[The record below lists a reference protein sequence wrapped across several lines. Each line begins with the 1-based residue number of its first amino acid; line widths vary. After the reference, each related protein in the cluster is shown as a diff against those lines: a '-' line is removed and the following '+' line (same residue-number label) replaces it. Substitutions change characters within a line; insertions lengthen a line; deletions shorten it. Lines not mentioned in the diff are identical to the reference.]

1 MRGIWIA
8 VIGVFCLISA
18 VACTS
23 TPIVTFPEGPATAV
37 TSEPADVIGPLT
49 MRGREL
55 VDATGRVVLIHGTNV
70 VNKSEPF
77 LAPLE
82 NGWLGPQDFAEF
94 QADGFN
100 GVRLG
105 VWAAK
110 LMPAPGVIDTDY
122 LAEVAQVI
130 DTLTAQNLWV
140 LLDFHQDV
148 FWGMPSWATSA
159 EAAALSPSAPKEIEA
174 AIGWAA
180 NYLSPRSLRQW
191 NDWWAQ
197 VPVSDGRSAID
208 LYGDGVAALANEVKD
223 ETNVI
228 GIDLINEPFPGDK
241 FFECVTSCGGRYR
254 QAEAMYT
261 SLTAR
266 VNAAAPGLAVWWAP
280 FNIGEPFPDTP
291 APGANI
297 GYTFHAYCY
306 DTDGGEPVQPAP
318 APSALCD
325 AVFGSVFSDAH
336 SVSSRWNSPTL
347 LGEFGA
353 SQSPLNATR
362 TTQLADE
369 YLFSWMHWHHPGT
382 WPEVVR
388 TQLVR
393 AYAQAT
399 AGHPISQRFDPASGE
414 FEFRYRPDESVLAP
428 TSIVLPA
435 VQYPDGYSATVTGGT
450 VTSQANSGR
459 LTVEPDEG
467 AAEVRVHVQ
476 RNAPEA

>member
-1 MRGIWIA
+1 
-8 VIGVFCLISA
+8 
-18 VACTS
+18 
-23 TPIVTFPEGPATAV
+23 
-37 TSEPADVIGPLT
+37 
-49 MRGREL
+49 
-55 VDATGRVVLIHGTNV
+55 
-70 VNKSEPF
+70 
-77 LAPLE
+77 
-82 NGWLGPQDFAEF
+82 
-94 QADGFN
+94 
-100 GVRLG
+100 
-105 VWAAK
+105 
-110 LMPAPGVIDTDY
+110 
-122 LAEVAQVI
+122 
-130 DTLTAQNLWV
+130 
-140 LLDFHQDV
+140 
-148 FWGMPSWATSA
+148 
-159 EAAALSPSAPKEIEA
+159 
-174 AIGWAA
+174 
-180 NYLSPRSLRQW
+180 
-191 NDWWAQ
+191 
-197 VPVSDGRSAID
+197 
-208 LYGDGVAALANEVKD
+208 LYGDGVAALAAEVKD

-266 VNAAAPGLAVWWAP
+266 VNQAAPGLPVWWAP
-280 FNIGEPFPDTP
+280 FNIGEPFPGTP

-306 DTDGGEPVQPAP
+306 DTDGGEPVQPDP

-325 AVFGSVFSDAH
+325 AVFGSIFSAAE

-353 SQSPLNATR
+353 SQSPLNVTR

-399 AGHPISQRFDPASGE
+399 AGHPISQHFDTATGD
-414 FEFRYRPDESVLAP
+414 FDFRYQPDETVLAP

-435 VQYPDGYSATVTGGT
+435 VHYPDGYSTTVMGGT
-450 VTSQANSGR
+450 VTSEANSGR
-459 LTVEPDEG
+459 LTVEPLPG
-467 AAEVRVHVQ
+467 STEVRVHVQ
-476 RNAPEA
+476 RSAPEA

>member
-1 MRGIWIA
+1 M
-8 VIGVFCLISA
+8 S
-18 VACTS
+18 
-23 TPIVTFPEGPATAV
+23 
-37 TSEPADVIGPLT
+37 SEPADVVGPLH
-49 MRGREL
+49 MRGRDL
-55 VDATGRVVLIHGTNV
+55 LDATGRVVLIHGTNV

-122 LAEVAQVI
+122 LAAVSGVI
-130 DTLTAQNLWV
+130 EALTAQNMWV

-159 EAAALSPSAPKEIEA
+159 QAQALSPTAPPEIA
-174 AIGWAA
+174 AIVGWGAA
-180 NYLSPRSLRQW
+180 YLSPRSLRQW

-208 LYGDGVAALANEVKD
+208 LYGDGVSALAEQVKA
-223 ETNVI
+223 EPNVI

-261 SLTAR
+261 DLTSKVHA
-266 VNAAAPGLAVWWAP
+266 VTPDLPVWWSP

-318 APSALCD
+318 AASALCD
-325 AVFGSVFSDAH
+325 AVFGSIFGAAE

-353 SQSPLNATR
+353 SQSPLNSTR
-362 TTQLADE
+362 TTQLADQ
-369 YLFSWMHWHHPGT
+369 YLMSWMHWHHPGN
-382 WPEVVR
+382 WSEAVR

-399 AGHPISQRFDPASGE
+399 AGTPLSQRFDPSSGK
-414 FEFRYRPDESVLAP
+414 FEFRYQPDELLLAP

-435 VQYPDGYSATVTGGT
+435 AQYPLGYTASVTGGS
-450 VTSQANSGR
+450 VTSAANSGR
-459 LTVEPDEG
+459 LTVEPNPG
-467 AAEVRVHVQ
+467 ASEVRVSVARIQ
-476 RNAPEA
+476 PNP